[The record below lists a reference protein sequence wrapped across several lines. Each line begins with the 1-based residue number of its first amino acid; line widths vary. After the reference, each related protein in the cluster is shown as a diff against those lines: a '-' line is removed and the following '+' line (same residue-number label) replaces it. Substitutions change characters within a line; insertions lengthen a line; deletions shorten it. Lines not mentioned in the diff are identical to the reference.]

1 MGQNPIDL
9 GCTIYAGLLGTR
21 QILKFL
27 TIPWILI
34 NPRFVG
40 NFLVIVEF
48 LFRGSRL
55 SHFVI
60 LLL

>member
-9 GCTIYAGLLGTR
+9 GCTIYVGLLGTR